1 VFVSASL
8 GVGTGVA
15 AGTILSLAFGKV
27 LSSWVEIDSRDP
39 VALASSAAVLLV
51 MAALACLVPARRASE
66 VDPMDALRCERRSS
80 SGSCGC
86 EAIAGLWGWGR
97 DHYEDE

>member
-27 LSSWVEIDSRDP
+27 LSRWVEIDSRDP

-66 VDPMDALRCERRSS
+66 VDPMDALRCE
-80 SGSCGC
+80 
-86 EAIAGLWGWGR
+86 
-97 DHYEDE
+97 